1 MLGFMCET
9 ELEGTG
15 EERCW
20 KKDGG
25 WRRARIICKQSLVG
39 SSVIGCREC
48 GHRCSHFAV
57 HCSVAQ
63 LVNGPSSRRAGGL
76 NLEKYIFVALPQ
88 FKIRRYI

>member
-1 MLGFMCET
+1 MPYSAAT
-9 ELEGTG
+9 ISADEGTCGGDG
-15 EERCW
+15 EANSW
-20 KKDGG
+20 PIWD
-25 WRRARIICKQSLVG
+25 RIPSLYEKPHTK
-39 SSVIGCREC
+39 REKLHSTRT

-88 FKIRRYI
+88 FKI

>member
-9 ELEGTG
+9 EVEGTG

-48 GHRCSHFAV
+48 GLPVVKRLFECEECAV
-57 HCSVAQ
+57 VRHA
-63 LVNGPSSRRAGGL
+63 LVWRSWSTAPAVEGP
-76 NLEKYIFVALPQ
+76 EV
-88 FKIRRYI
+88 